1 MTPYLNRK
9 EVTCEGFLNAKKYK
23 RCIKL
28 YFYQKPLQMKKH
40 IPNILTLMNLF
51 CGCIAIVFAMGD
63 HLEMAALFVFLGIV
77 FDFFDGLAAR
87 LLKVQ
92 SALGLQ
98 LDSLADVVTS
108 GVVPGIVMFKLF
120 HLASPDWYT
129 WDSITAQENS
139 MIWKDLFASGLPLI
153 GFLITLAAAY
163 RLAKFNIDEEQATSF
178 IGLPTPANALFVMSL
193 PLILAYQ
200 ENDLIN
206 QIIVNQWFL
215 LIVTVLSAI
224 VMNAR
229 LPLFTLKFKSFSFKD
244 NAVRYTFL
252 LCSLVFLVVLKFAA
266 LPLIIILYIVLSFV
280 AGSFFKKAI

>member
-1 MTPYLNRK
+1 
-9 EVTCEGFLNAKKYK
+9 
-23 RCIKL
+23 
-28 YFYQKPLQMKKH
+28 MKKH

-51 CGCIAIVFAMGD
+51 CGCIAIVFAMENQ
-63 HLEMAALFVFLGIV
+63 LEMAALFVFLGIV

-120 HLASPDWYT
+120 HLASPNWYT
-129 WDSITAQENS
+129 WDSVTTNESLIV
-139 MIWKDLFASGLPLI
+139 WKDIFASGLPLA

-200 ENDLIN
+200 ENDAIN

-215 LIVTVLSAI
+215 LIITILSAI
-224 VMNAR
+224 IMNAR
-229 LPLFTLKFKSFSFKD
+229 LPLFALKFKSFSFKD

-252 LCSLVFLVVLKFAA
+252 LFSLVLLIVLKFAA
-266 LPLIIILYIVLSFV
+266 LPLIILLYIALSFI
-280 AGSFFKKAI
+280 AGTFFKKAI